1 MIELRNASKS
11 FGRTEAVKNVSFRM
25 KEENV
30 FGLIGTNGAGK
41 STILR
46 MAAGVLKPD
55 EGMVLIDGMNAGDS
69 VDARR
74 RCFFIPDEPYFFAHA
89 TPRDMERYYSS
100 VYDRF
105 NRELFYMYLASF
117 GLDSRRKLDLY
128 LSVPVSPRRRFAVV
142 YGNGAA
148 VFAGGDLGFSVNGR
162 PVGSWRVVELKDGD
176 VISFT
181 GPKSG
186 CRGNLCFAGGVDVP
200 LVMNSRSTY
209 MRAKIGGFEGRAL
222 KNGDVVKIGEP
233 SPLWKRLDGFTLPPE
248 LNPALPSD
256 APLSL
261 MTGLQEDM
269 FTEEGKSTLF
279 SSEYTITS
287 DSDRMGCRLEGD
299 KIAHSGKS
307 GDIVSDAIPLGAVQ
321 VPSHGMPIVMLADRQ
336 TTGGYTKIGVLT
348 PLSIEALVQKMPGSA
363 VRFIKASPDDGTAEQ
378 MKIAEAVRR
387 VNELRCSYVSRPRAA
402 QAPGGLASTRLR
414 LTIDGRE
421 YDVTCEEIK

>member
-1 MIELRNASKS
+1 MTELKVRRAGMLTSVQDL
-11 FGRTEAVKNVSFRM
+11 GRWGFQ
-25 KEENV
+25 
-30 FGLIGTNGAGK
+30 
-41 STILR
+41 
-46 MAAGVLKPD
+46 
-55 EGMVLIDGMNAGDS
+55 
-69 VDARR
+69 
-74 RCFFIPDEPYFFAHA
+74 
-89 TPRDMERYYSS
+89 SS
-100 VYDRF
+100 
-105 NRELFYMYLASF
+105 
-117 GLDSRRKLDLY
+117 G
-128 LSVPVSPRRRFAVV
+128 VPVAGAMDLPALRL
-142 YGNGAA
+142 GNAMLGNPEGAAALEVTLLGPELEVCGCGAA

-209 MRAKIGGFEGRAL
+209 MRAKIGGFDGRAL

-233 SPLWKRLDGFTLPPE
+233 SPLWKRLDGFTLPPG
-248 LNPALPSD
+248 LNPALPPD

-348 PLSIEALVQKMPGSA
+348 PLSIEALVQKMPGTA

-378 MKIAEAVRR
+378 MKIADAVRR
-387 VNELRCSYVSRPRAA
+387 VNELRCTYVSRPRAA
-402 QAPGGLASTRLR
+402 QVSGGLASTRLR

-421 YDVTCEEIK
+421 YDVTCEEIKTRLRLTIDGREYDVTCEEIK